1 MVIINEIYSRINN
14 TKYLLKIYDKEFQKT
29 KKEINIIKKKIKNTH
44 INIFYQNILES
55 YLYYNT
61 LKNIIQK
68 DINIYNSIIFFHQS
82 NFLPYEIKNKII
94 NYIKLPKKY
103 YKSYN
108 IINQK
113 IKNFKLKGLRINLN
127 IN

>member
-1 MVIINEIYSRINN
+1 MVINKIYSRMDN

-44 INIFYQNILES
+44 INIFYQNISES
-55 YLYYNT
+55 YVYYNA

-82 NFLPYEIKNKII
+82 NFLPSEIKNKII
-94 NYIKLPKKY
+94 NYVKLPKKY
-103 YKSYN
+103 YRSYN
-108 IINQK
+108 IINQE
-113 IKNFKLKGLRINLN
+113 IKNFKLKGLRNNLN